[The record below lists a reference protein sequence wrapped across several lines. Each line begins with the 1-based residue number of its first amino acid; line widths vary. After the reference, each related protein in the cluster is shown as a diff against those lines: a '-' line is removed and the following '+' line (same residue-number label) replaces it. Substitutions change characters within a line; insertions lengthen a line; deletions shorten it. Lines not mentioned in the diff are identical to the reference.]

1 MKYINLY
8 KRYLFK
14 EVFNYLELGDAVIF
28 HKDCIHKSNHNFSNL
43 TISVVIHIIKLH
55 LILNLKNKLLMNYK

>member
-43 TISVVIHIIKLH
+43 TISVVIHIMKTAFNIEFKEQTPDEL
-55 LILNLKNKLLMNYK
+55 